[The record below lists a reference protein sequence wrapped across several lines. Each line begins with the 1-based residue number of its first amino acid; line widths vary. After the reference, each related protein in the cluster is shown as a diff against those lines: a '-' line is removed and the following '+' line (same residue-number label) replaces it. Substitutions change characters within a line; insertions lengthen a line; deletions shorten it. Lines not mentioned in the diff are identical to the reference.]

1 MVNQILL
8 GFKVGTGEPVYMR
21 LHHLAIFGLTQLSGK
36 TTTLEALIS
45 RSGLKA
51 IAFIVKRGES
61 GFTKYNLVTP
71 YYKPKANWQFVEG
84 LVNVALGEKVKF
96 EPGMRWAII
105 KVSKGAKDLREVKA
119 RAEEMLEKAKRDF
132 QKQLFEKL
140 ITYLEIVVPEL
151 ERWRFSDKLELTE
164 GVNVMDLSEMRT
176 ETQHLVIA
184 STIEYAFQ
192 NLDHVVVII
201 PEAWETM
208 PQNKMTPV
216 KWVAQQF
223 IRKGAAIGNYLW
235 LDSFPN
241 YEVLMVRIDN
251 KVHIMTF
258 EELWNTLKTCGD
270 VESNGYEEKLMLMKD
285 VWTLGSTPSGL
296 TWVQIRKL
304 FRHPYEG
311 QILRINT
318 IKGVVDLSPN
328 HPVMKYPRYLV
339 EASTIRK
346 GDRLCMKSWRDRIF
360 SDDGL
365 FIGNQDIAWL
375 YGFFAAEGWVS
386 KNNHVCFSNKSKGLL
401 EKVAEILE
409 TEFHHSA
416 SLLEPRL
423 GVYTLDVNSP
433 ILAEHFK
440 RECYGDGGVYSSET
454 KIVPTNILNAPK
466 KIKEAFLAGYI
477 EGDGSRRRGDIAGFT
492 TTSRR
497 LALGI
502 LWLVHSVSEIECSV
516 HIRDDKPKVIQVLF
530 NKTKE
535 RKKNP
540 DAVKKLEYLYY
551 NGWLYDIEVETAD
564 HTFNVGI
571 GNFRVKNSQDIGSID
586 KAPLR
591 QCDNW
596 LMGRMKEAHEVER
609 ILKQLL
615 GMKVP
620 AEEIQTLPL
629 GHFYAAIGNEVKKT
643 YVLPVGVP
651 EDVGREV
658 ALGKRSPES
667 VRDEFLKPKLVEVN
681 DLVWKEKYEQLKKE
695 FDEWKAVFES
705 EVAKCVE
712 EEKRKLEREGIK
724 EYEEK
729 MGTLR
734 QKVEELETQVKKN
747 LEEIGKLKDEKATL
761 EAELKKLEP
770 LKAFGEA
777 LRKFL
782 AECSNVRVAGFEPAT
797 STPSEISVAIQQPTL
812 TIQKHTP
819 PLSLDDSSLE
829 GKIAIVYAEGELP
842 KDKWFSVSDVT
853 KAFQR
858 HGWKQDPRTSSAL
871 DKFCQWGYFVKQM
884 SGKRPDYRFKL
895 TPEQARE
902 KGLLKEVERK

>member
-1 MVNQILL
+1 MPDKKILL
-8 GFKVGTGEPVYMR
+8 GFSVPEGEPVYMR

-164 GVNVMDLSEMRT
+164 GVNVMDLSEMRI

-235 LDSFPN
+235 LD
-241 YEVLMVRIDN
+241 
-251 KVHIMTF
+251 
-258 EELWNTLKTCGD
+258 
-270 VESNGYEEKLMLMKD
+270 
-285 VWTLGSTPSGL
+285 
-296 TWVQIRKL
+296 
-304 FRHPYEG
+304 
-311 QILRINT
+311 
-318 IKGVVDLSPN
+318 
-328 HPVMKYPRYLV
+328 
-339 EASTIRK
+339 
-346 GDRLCMKSWRDRIF
+346 
-360 SDDGL
+360 
-365 FIGNQDIAWL
+365 
-375 YGFFAAEGWVS
+375 
-386 KNNHVCFSNKSKGLL
+386 
-401 EKVAEILE
+401 
-409 TEFHHSA
+409 
-416 SLLEPRL
+416 
-423 GVYTLDVNSP
+423 
-433 ILAEHFK
+433 
-440 RECYGDGGVYSSET
+440 
-454 KIVPTNILNAPK
+454 
-466 KIKEAFLAGYI
+466 
-477 EGDGSRRRGDIAGFT
+477 
-492 TTSRR
+492 
-497 LALGI
+497 
-502 LWLVHSVSEIECSV
+502 
-516 HIRDDKPKVIQVLF
+516 
-530 NKTKE
+530 
-535 RKKNP
+535 
-540 DAVKKLEYLYY
+540 
-551 NGWLYDIEVETAD
+551 
-564 HTFNVGI
+564 
-571 GNFRVKNSQDIGSID
+571 SQDIGSID

-681 DLVWKEKYEQLKKE
+681 EDLVWKEKYEQ
-695 FDEWKAVFES
+695 
-705 EVAKCVE
+705 
-712 EEKRKLEREGIK
+712 LEREGIK

-770 LKAFGEA
+770 LKAFKEA
-777 LRKFL
+777 FIKAFGYP
-782 AECSNVRVAGFEPAT
+782 AGFEPAA
-797 STPSEISVAIQQPTL
+797 SMPSEISVAIQQPTL
-812 TIQKHTP
+812 TIQKRTP

-829 GKIAIVYAEGELP
+829 GKIAIVYTEGELP

-884 SGKRPDYRFKL
+884 SGKRPDYRIKL
-895 TPEQARE
+895 DVEEAKKR
-902 KGLLKEVERK
+902 GLLRILEVNK

>member
-1 MVNQILL
+1 MPDKKILL
-8 GFKVGTGEPVYMR
+8 GFSVPEGEPVYLP
-21 LHHLAIFGLTQLSGK
+21 LHHLAIFGITQLSGK

-61 GFTKYNLVTP
+61 GFTKYNLIVP
-71 YYKPKANWQFVEG
+71 YYKPRANWQFVEG
-84 LVNVALGEKVKF
+84 LVNVALGEKVKY

-151 ERWRFSDKLELTE
+151 ERWRFSDKLELSE
-164 GVNVMDLSEMRT
+164 GINVMDLSEMRI

-184 STIEYAFQ
+184 GAIEYVFQ

-235 LDSFPN
+235 LD
-241 YEVLMVRIDN
+241 
-251 KVHIMTF
+251 
-258 EELWNTLKTCGD
+258 
-270 VESNGYEEKLMLMKD
+270 
-285 VWTLGSTPSGL
+285 
-296 TWVQIRKL
+296 
-304 FRHPYEG
+304 
-311 QILRINT
+311 
-318 IKGVVDLSPN
+318 
-328 HPVMKYPRYLV
+328 
-339 EASTIRK
+339 
-346 GDRLCMKSWRDRIF
+346 
-360 SDDGL
+360 
-365 FIGNQDIAWL
+365 
-375 YGFFAAEGWVS
+375 
-386 KNNHVCFSNKSKGLL
+386 
-401 EKVAEILE
+401 
-409 TEFHHSA
+409 
-416 SLLEPRL
+416 
-423 GVYTLDVNSP
+423 
-433 ILAEHFK
+433 
-440 RECYGDGGVYSSET
+440 
-454 KIVPTNILNAPK
+454 
-466 KIKEAFLAGYI
+466 
-477 EGDGSRRRGDIAGFT
+477 
-492 TTSRR
+492 
-497 LALGI
+497 
-502 LWLVHSVSEIECSV
+502 
-516 HIRDDKPKVIQVLF
+516 
-530 NKTKE
+530 
-535 RKKNP
+535 
-540 DAVKKLEYLYY
+540 
-551 NGWLYDIEVETAD
+551 
-564 HTFNVGI
+564 
-571 GNFRVKNSQDIGSID
+571 SQDIGSID

-651 EDVGREV
+651 EEVGRKV
-658 ALGKRSPES
+658 ALGQLTPEW
-667 VRDEFLKPKLVEVN
+667 VRDQYLKPKVMEGD
-681 DLVWKEKYEQLKKE
+681 DLMYKEKWL
-695 FDEWKAVFES
+695 
-705 EVAKCVE
+705 
-712 EEKRKLEREGIK
+712 EEKRKREELEREFTRQVERLSDLK
-724 EYEEK
+724 AEEK
-729 MGTLR
+729 
-734 QKVEELETQVKKN
+734 
-747 LEEIGKLKDEKATL
+747 I
-761 EAELKKLEP
+761 KKLETE
-770 LKAFGEA
+770 LANVKFLSQKDSEQVQQLLAEKNELLERIDKLEKDLSQYKAEHEA
-777 LRKFL
+777 IENLRKL
-782 AECSNVRVAGFEPAT
+782 LVPMAVGFEPAA
-797 STPSEISVAIQQPTL
+797 SMPSEISVAIQQPTL
-812 TIQKHTP
+812 TIQKSTP

-853 KAFQR
+853 RAFQR

-884 SGKRPDYRFKL
+884 SGKRPDYRLKL